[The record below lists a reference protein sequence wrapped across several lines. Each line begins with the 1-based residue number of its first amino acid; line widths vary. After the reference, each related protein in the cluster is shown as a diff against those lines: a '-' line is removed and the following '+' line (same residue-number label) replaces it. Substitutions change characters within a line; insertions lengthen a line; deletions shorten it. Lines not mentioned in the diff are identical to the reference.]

1 MMAAWDMHQIIG
13 AVDDYP
19 ESVIVHRHGVRES
32 GRRYVPEATESDFSL
47 RKAVEGLEGQI
58 SALQAENDALR
69 ADNGRYNV
77 AGAVMAH
84 IVDESTLDVQ
94 GVRFVR
100 AGAFDVR

>member
-1 MMAAWDMHQIIG
+1 MAAWDMHQIIT
-13 AVDDYP
+13 ASDEYP
-19 ESVIVHRHGVRES
+19 DSVIVHKHGVRES
-32 GRRYVPEATESDFSL
+32 GRRYVPEATESDLSL

-69 ADNGRYNV
+69 AEHARYNV
-77 AGAVMAH
+77 AGVITAH

-100 AGAFDVR
+100 AGAYDGR